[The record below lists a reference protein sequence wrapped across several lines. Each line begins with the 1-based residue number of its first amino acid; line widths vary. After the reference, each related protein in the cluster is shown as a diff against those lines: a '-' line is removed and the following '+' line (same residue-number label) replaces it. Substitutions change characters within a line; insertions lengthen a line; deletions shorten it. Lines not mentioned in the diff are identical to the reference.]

1 MTKVADHV
9 RQVHNVEEPTDTI
22 MKQLRKSVR
31 ET

>member
-9 RQVHNVEEPTDTI
+9 REVHDVQEPTDTI
-22 MKQLRKSVR
+22 MNQLRKSVR

>member
-9 RQVHNVEEPTDTI
+9 REAHNLQEPTDTI
-22 MKQLRKSVR
+22 MNQLRKSVR